1 MKRYP
6 IFLAL
11 GLMAV
16 VAGTGNAQQVA
27 QQGQQTAQP
36 AAGQLKLASRYI
48 EELTWTEV
56 RDALAAGYTTAIIPT
71 GGTERNGP
79 HMVMGKHNYIITYA
93 SGLIA
98 ERLGNALV
106 APTIAWVPEG
116 GFENVQPGTI
126 SAPTAFPL
134 LMEAAAR
141 SLKVHGFK
149 DILIVGDNG
158 GNQNGIRAVATK
170 LNGEWAG
177 SGVTVY
183 PLTDYY
189 DRGQDYTRIWLQA
202 QYGYEMSE
210 IGTHAGITDT
220 SAMMYVFPNGIR
232 RDMIVEN
239 PGDGVSGNP
248 TRARADIGNMVV
260 NFKVLATLA
269 QYESLKSAAAGGGRG
284 GGGRGGRGGGAGGA
298 PGGRG
303 GGPGGY

>member
-1 MKRYP
+1 MRTQP
-6 IFLAL
+6 IVAALGLFLAL
-11 GLMAV
+11 
-16 VAGTGNAQQVA
+16 AGRAEAQVEL
-27 QQGQQTAQP
+27 P
-36 AAGQLKLASRYI
+36 SLYL

-56 RDALAAGYTTAIIPT
+56 RDALAAGYTAAIIPT

-98 ERLGNALV
+98 KRLGNALV

-141 SLKVHGFK
+141 SLKVHGFT

-158 GNQNGIRAVATK
+158 GNQNGIRAVAER
-170 LNGEWAG
+170 LNAEWAG
-177 SGVTVY
+177 TGTTVY

-202 QYGYEMSE
+202 AYDYDMAT
-210 IGTHAGITDT
+210 IGSHAGITDT
-220 SAMMYVFPNGIR
+220 SAMMYVFPDGIR
-232 RDMIVEN
+232 RDMIEES
-239 PGDGVSGNP
+239 PGDGVSGDP
-248 TRARADIGNMVV
+248 TKARADIGVMVV

-269 QYESLKSAAAGGGRG
+269 QYESLRRGAAATGGGGRG
-284 GGGRGGRGGGAGGA
+284 GGGRGGGAG
-298 PGGRG
+298 GGRG
-303 GGPGGY
+303 GGPGGGR

>member
-1 MKRYP
+1 MKRYA
-6 IFLAL
+6 IVTAL
-11 GLMAV
+11 GLLVASSGG
-16 VAGTGNAQQVA
+16 VAGQQQA
-27 QQGQQTAQP
+27 GQQGQIELP
-36 AAGQLKLASRYI
+36 SRYI

-93 SGLIA
+93 SGIVA

-116 GFENVQPGTI
+116 GFDNPQPGTI

-141 SLKVHGFK
+141 SLKVHGFR

-170 LNGEWAG
+170 LNTEWAG

-220 SAMMYVFPNGIR
+220 SAMMYVFPNGVR
-232 RDMIVEN
+232 RDKLVEN

-269 QYESLKSAAAGGGRG
+269 QYDELKSAASGGGRG
-284 GGGRGGRGGGAGGA
+284 GRGGGRGGGAGGA
-298 PGGRG
+298 PAGRG
-303 GGPGGY
+303 GGPGGF

>member
-1 MKRYP
+1 MKRHA
-6 IFLAL
+6 IATTVGLLLATT
-11 GLMAV
+11 GA
-16 VAGTGNAQQVA
+16 VAGQQPA
-27 QQGQQTAQP
+27 QQGQQAQLDLP
-36 AAGQLKLASRYI
+36 SRYI

-93 SGLIA
+93 SGIIA
-98 ERLGNALV
+98 DRLGNALV

-141 SLKVHGFK
+141 SLKVHGFRE
-149 DILIVGDNG
+149 ILIVGDNG
-158 GNQNGIRAVATK
+158 GNQNGIRAVAAK
-170 LNGEWAG
+170 LNTEWAG

-220 SAMMYVFPNGIR
+220 SAMMYVFPNGVR
-232 RDMIVEN
+232 RDMLVEN

-269 QYESLKSAAAGGGRG
+269 QYDALKRAASGEGR
-284 GGGRGGRGGGAGGA
+284 GGGRGGRGGGA

-303 GGPGGY
+303 GGPGGR